1 MGTIFVLLL
10 PKESRKAPP
19 SAPLH
24 SFTRFQSQR
33 LPSEPKGGHRHEQKL
48 TPAMEKSL
56 RDWCTQ
62 LDDWGFPARLDLLQG
77 MADALTHIRP
87 EEDPTIVGLGKR
99 WIYNFL
105 NRNPD
110 LAAKYGTQLD
120 RQHAYASN
128 LRSLRDYYRKLLR
141 LIQKHGL
148 LPQDI
153 FNMDERGFIIGRSA
167 GAKVICRAGRRPPRV
182 THDGTREMLTA
193 IECCCVNQTVQPSCH
208 LRLLIL

>member
-1 MGTIFVLLL
+1 
-10 PKESRKAPP
+10 
-19 SAPLH
+19 
-24 SFTRFQSQR
+24 
-33 LPSEPKGGHRHEQKL
+33 
-48 TPAMEKSL
+48 MEKSL

-120 RQHAYASN
+120 RQRVYASN
-128 LRSLRDYYRKLLR
+128 
-141 LIQKHGL
+141 
-148 LPQDI
+148 
-153 FNMDERGFIIGRSA
+153 
-167 GAKVICRAGRRPPRV
+167 RRY
-182 THDGTREMLTA
+182 L
-193 IECCCVNQTVQPSCH
+193 QTTIASYSG
-208 LRLLIL
+208 